1 MVTAQKAF
9 ATQVQAFKL
18 SIDEDTLEYIN
29 GILEDLT
36 DPDSVREATEQFLQ
50 DSVDDQSVIDRF
62 YATMKLDSATPSS
75 QAEVTTLKKPL
86 RIDETTKDME
96 SLSLDP
102 SSKVDNKTTTKSK
115 ILGRRSKKN
124 KEITPNSS
132 DQDLP
137 AVEIQAYSQ
146 QSRFHRETFDA
157 SNTEIDIKGVNV
169 VVNGK
174 ELLVDAHLKLKAGIR
189 YVLMSVMGNDTLIGL
204 PQNVRILHIAQLEDI
219 HAGRNVVDEVLH
231 ADKNRVRLIHEAKA
245 LQNVMSSS
253 AGASTTAANPELNK
267 VVHQLLIDR
276 ANDRLDHAQKLA
288 TKRSGARGWDARL
301 DLNKVEQE
309 CRDLEAADP
318 NTYVTPQMVN
328 DMMTEVFETFGVMD
342 LDADEVKA
350 KRILHGLGFTE
361 EEISKPLDNYSGGW
375 KMRIAL
381 AKALFMK
388 PDILLLD
395 EPTNHLDLPAILWL
409 QDYIQN
415 HTEGQ
420 TIVVVSHDRNFLDEV
435 TEETIIFRNKQLS
448 YHVGNYADWEK
459 NTEEQRRRKQ
469 RLKDLSE
476 KRRKQMMASIQKNAQ
491 QAKATGDDKRHGLIA
506 SRKKKLEKLGMEKT
520 EDGKRFKQSYY
531 AGYHL
536 SARAEIVV
544 EEGVKTADIKIPD
557 PEPLRYHGPILQLDE
572 VSFSYGP
579 KKVINEVSLDV
590 TQGARIAL
598 LGPNGCG
605 KSTLMNLLAAEAAPA
620 KGELKKY
627 HRLRVGYFS
636 QNTVDQLNLNL
647 TPLQQMMELYPG
659 TKEQE
664 CRAHY
669 GGVGVSGDIVRR
681 PIRSLSGGQRNR
693 VALAMVT
700 FMEPHVLLLDEITN
714 HLDMGTVESLV
725 ESLSGY
731 SGALVLVSH
740 DVWFLRQLIE
750 GDPDDS
756 DEEETEDDG
765 PKGDFYVLQK
775 GKLKRWEKGL
785 DSYVEK
791 VQRSVVAQ

>member
-1 MVTAQKAF
+1 MPKCSVTN
-9 ATQVQAFKL
+9 V
-18 SIDEDTLEYIN
+18 
-29 GILEDLT
+29 
-36 DPDSVREATEQFLQ
+36 
-50 DSVDDQSVIDRF
+50 
-62 YATMKLDSATPSS
+62 PS
-75 QAEVTTLKKPL
+75 Q
-86 RIDETTKDME
+86 
-96 SLSLDP
+96 
-102 SSKVDNKTTTKSK
+102 
-115 ILGRRSKKN
+115 
-124 KEITPNSS
+124 
-132 DQDLP
+132 
-137 AVEIQAYSQ
+137 
-146 QSRFHRETFDA
+146 
-157 SNTEIDIKGVNV
+157 
-169 VVNGK
+169 
-174 ELLVDAHLKLKAGIR
+174 
-189 YVLMSVMGNDTLIGL
+189 
-204 PQNVRILHIAQLEDI
+204 
-219 HAGRNVVDEVLH
+219 
-231 ADKNRVRLIHEAKA
+231 
-245 LQNVMSSS
+245 
-253 AGASTTAANPELNK
+253 
-267 VVHQLLIDR
+267 
-276 ANDRLDHAQKLA
+276 
-288 TKRSGARGWDARL
+288 
-301 DLNKVEQE
+301 
-309 CRDLEAADP
+309 
-318 NTYVTPQMVN
+318 
-328 DMMTEVFETFGVMD
+328 
-342 LDADEVKA
+342 
-350 KRILHGLGFTE
+350 
-361 EEISKPLDNYSGGW
+361 
-375 KMRIAL
+375 
-381 AKALFMK
+381 
-388 PDILLLD
+388 
-395 EPTNHLDLPAILWL
+395 
-409 QDYIQN
+409 
-415 HTEGQ
+415 
-420 TIVVVSHDRNFLDEV
+420 
-435 TEETIIFRNKQLS
+435 
-448 YHVGNYADWEK
+448 
-459 NTEEQRRRKQ
+459 
-469 RLKDLSE
+469 
-476 KRRKQMMASIQKNAQ
+476 
-491 QAKATGDDKRHGLIA
+491 
-506 SRKKKLEKLGMEKT
+506 KLEKLGMEKT

-557 PEPLRYHGPILQLDE
+557 PEPLRYHGPILQLDD

-605 KSTLMNLLAAEAAPA
+605 KSTLMNLLAAEATPT

-636 QNTVDQLNLNL
+636 QNTVDQLNLGL

-714 HLDMGTVESLV
+714 HLDMGTVENLV

-785 DSYVEK
+785 DAYVEK